1 MTLDTEM
8 NLHAIFVDSAPIPD
22 LDLNPRL
29 SSRHFSMDEDV
40 DGPSLND
47 KRAVTDFDALLQQA
61 KAGINKNSSN
71 ERSKRHQK

>member
-1 MTLDTEM
+1 MQKFILPTF
-8 NLHAIFVDSAPIPD
+8 FVDSAPIPD